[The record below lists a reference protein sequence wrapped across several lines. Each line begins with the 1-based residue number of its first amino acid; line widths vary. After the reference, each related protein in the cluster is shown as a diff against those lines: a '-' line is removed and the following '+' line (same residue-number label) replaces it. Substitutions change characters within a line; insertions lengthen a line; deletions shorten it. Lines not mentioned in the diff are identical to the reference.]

1 MQGEWKEVGLP
12 LDSKGVEKS
21 GISNSCKNRTGPV
34 GKITNNP
41 FFYFIIIIFLNV
53 FYLKIY

>member
-34 GKITNNP
+34 GKITNNLI
-41 FFYFIIIIFLNV
+41 FIL
-53 FYLKIY
+53 L